1 MSRPQSN
8 GNDVDIDIA
17 RLFSAVWKRRV
28 AIVSLILIV
37 CAAAFVISGMAAPR
51 YSAESR
57 ILIEAREPLFVQA
70 GQQETGQAQFLDERG
85 ITSQVEIINSTNLIK
100 SVADQLDL
108 ADKSE
113 FSGAVKPSM
122 ITSILIGAGLK
133 SDPYD
138 APPEERLIETFR
150 SHLNVYQVANSRVIV
165 VAFWSTDRKLAAQV
179 ANAMA
184 ETYLSM
190 QSGAKLLSNADATA
204 WLEPEIA
211 NLREKVRVAEAKVA
225 DYRAQSGLLLVDDTA
240 TLATQQLAEISTEL
254 SRVRGEKAEAL
265 ARATAVRNAINS
277 GRPTEDFA
285 NVVQS
290 EVIQRLRERQAAVQA
305 EIADLSVALLDAHPR
320 IKGLRSQL
328 RDIDKQVRAETRN
341 ILRGFENEA
350 EVAQLREEELVGQLN
365 DLKADSARA
374 GSEEVEL
381 RALERE
387 ATAQRELLEVYL
399 SRYREAA
406 SRSDRGNLP
415 ADARIISEALV
426 PTEAY
431 FPKPVPI
438 TIIAGLVTLLL
449 ASITIMMH
457 ELFSGRALRPVDY
470 GEADRTPVRP
480 EPVAEPGIAAEAAP
494 FTAADRIARA
504 TERRIPD
511 GPADDLPGA
520 DLSNEAAFDTGEAG
534 EPEADREMIDVA
546 LEDGIDPQDRIDD
559 AGPDDPVEP
568 VDPVVHEFRAGSEA
582 PRLEEASGN
591 TIAAIDPAMDEGDG
605 ALRAANDEYVEGHEL
620 IVDREVE
627 HSVSAITGHL
637 IAAHTNIA
645 VVVSPEG
652 DKGSTTSVM
661 LARMLAN
668 EGRQTLLVDMT
679 GSACPSRMMVPQTN
693 LPGITEV
700 LVDAC
705 TIPEALHADRLSNAH
720 ILPQGGVDPAQA
732 MRHAD
737 HLPEVIAQ
745 VSKVYDIVV
754 IECGPAN
761 SAGVRRLLDGLDV
774 DMIFSVVQPEED
786 LMTEYL
792 SDFYSQGF
800 NELLMMSP
808 GAGTPN
814 PSDRSAA

>member
-1 MSRPQSN
+1 MARPQPNS
-8 GNDVDIDIA
+8 NDVDIDIA
-17 RLFSAVWKRRV
+17 RLFAAVWQRRA

-37 CAAAFVISGMAAPR
+37 CAAAFVISGMISPR
-51 YSAESR
+51 YRAESR
-57 ILIEAREPLFVQA
+57 ILIEAREPLFVQT
-70 GQQETGQAQFLDERG
+70 GQQETGQAQFLDEQG

-108 ADKSE
+108 ADNPE

-122 ITSILIGAGLK
+122 ITSVLIGAGLM

-150 SHLNVYQVANSRVIV
+150 GHLNVYQVANSRVIV

-211 NLREKVRVAEAKVA
+211 NLREKVRIAEAKVA

-290 EVIQRLRERQAAVQA
+290 DVIQRLRERQTAVQA
-305 EIADLSVALLDAHPR
+305 QIADLSVTLLDAHPR

-328 RDIDKQVRAETRN
+328 QDIDRQVRAETRN

-350 EVAQLREEELVGQLN
+350 EVAQLREEELAGQLN

-374 GSEEVEL
+374 GNEEVEL

-426 PTEAY
+426 PTEPY
-431 FPKPVPI
+431 FPKPIPI
-438 TIIAGLVTLLL
+438 TIIAGLVTLLI
-449 ASITIMMH
+449 ASITIMMR
-457 ELFSGRALRPVDY
+457 ELFSGRALKPVDY
-470 GEADRTPVRP
+470 GEADRMTERS
-480 EPVAEPGIAAEAAP
+480 EPVAEPDMAVAAKP
-494 FTAADRIARA
+494 LTAADRIAGA
-504 TERRIPD
+504 VGRRLPD
-511 GPADDLPGA
+511 GPADDLSASGLPRETAA
-520 DLSNEAAFDTGEAG
+520 DVTNAFEIEPDRNTIHAAIE
-534 EPEADREMIDVA
+534 
-546 LEDGIDPQDRIDD
+546 DD
-559 AGPDDPVEP
+559 AEPVDVVGPDDPVEP
-568 VDPVVHEFRAGSEA
+568 VDPVLRELRAGSEPA
-582 PRLEEASGN
+582 MRDDETEDG
-591 TIAAIDPAMDEGDG
+591 IAADDAGVDEGDG
-605 ALRAANDEYVEGHEL
+605 ALTAANDEYAGGHEL
-620 IVDREVE
+620 IVDRDIE
-627 HSVSAITGHL
+627 HSVSAVTGHL
-637 IAAHTNIA
+637 IAARTSIA

-652 DKGSTTSVM
+652 DQGSTTSVM

-720 ILPQGGVDPAQA
+720 ILPQGGVDPAEA

-761 SAGVRRLLDGLDV
+761 SAGVKRLLDGLDV

-786 LMTEYL
+786 LMTEYFT
-792 SDFYSQGF
+792 DFYSEGF

>member
-1 MSRPQSN
+1 MSRQPSN
-8 GNDVDIDIA
+8 GNDADIDIA
-17 RLFSAVWKRRV
+17 RLFAAVWQRRL
-28 AIVSLILIV
+28 AILSLMLIV
-37 CAAAFVISGMAAPR
+37 CAAAFVISGNIAPR
-51 YSAESR
+51 YRAESR
-57 ILIEAREPLFVQA
+57 ILIEAREPLFTQS
-70 GQQETGQAQFLDERG
+70 GQQDTGQSQFLDAQG

-108 ADKSE
+108 ADTGE
-113 FSGAVKPSM
+113 FSGVAKPSM
-122 ITSILIGAGLK
+122 ITSVLMGAGLI

-150 SHLNVYQVANSRVIV
+150 EHLTVFQVENSRVIV
-165 VAFWSTDRKLAAQV
+165 IAFWSTDRKLAAQV

-184 ETYLSM
+184 ETYLAM
-190 QSGAKLLSNADATA
+190 QSGAKLLSNADTTA

-225 DYRAQSGLLLVDDTA
+225 DYRAKSGLLLVDDTA

-265 ARATAVRNAINS
+265 ARATAVRNAIES
-277 GRPTEDFA
+277 GRSTGDFA
-285 NVVQS
+285 NAVQS

-305 EIADLSVALLDAHPR
+305 EIADLSVTLLDAHPR

-328 RDIDKQVRAETRN
+328 RDIDKQIRAETRN

-350 EVAQLREEELVGQLN
+350 EIAQLREDELAAQLN

-426 PTEAY
+426 PTGAY
-431 FPKPVPI
+431 FPKPIPI
-438 TIIAGLVTLLL
+438 TVIAGLITLLI
-449 ASITIMMH
+449 ASITIMLR
-457 ELFSGRALRPVDY
+457 ELFSGRALKPVDY
-470 GEADRTPVRP
+470 GPTERGRVFKPAHDRDPDSSPAIPEPQKVAATTPVL
-480 EPVAEPGIAAEAAP
+480 
-494 FTAADRIARA
+494 AADRIARA
-504 TERRIPD
+504 TERRLPD
-511 GPADDLPGA
+511 GPADDLPESPVGELAEDPPADPPEAATPTEPLTPEEEPDVPVFDAVVPEEGVVEDIQPDDVLMPHEDETDPA
-520 DLSNEAAFDTGEAG
+520 DLAEL
-534 EPEADREMIDVA
+534 VA
-546 LEDGIDPQDRIDD
+546 EDG
-559 AGPDDPVEP
+559 GET
-568 VDPVVHEFRAGSEA
+568 
-582 PRLEEASGN
+582 L
-591 TIAAIDPAMDEGDG
+591 T
-605 ALRAANDEYVEGHEL
+605 AANDEFDGGHQL
-620 IVDREVE
+620 IVDREAE

-637 IAAHTNIA
+637 IAARTDIA

-668 EGRQTLLVDMT
+668 EGRQTLLIDMT
-679 GSACPSRMMVPQTN
+679 GSACPSRMMVPQSN

-700 LVDAC
+700 LIDAC

-720 ILPQGGVDPAQA
+720 ILPQGGIDPAEA
-732 MRHAD
+732 MHNAER
-737 HLPEVIAQ
+737 LPEVISQ

-761 SAGVRRLLDGLDV
+761 SAGVKRLLDGLEV
-774 DMIFSVVQPEED
+774 DMIFSVVQPDES

-792 SDFYSQGF
+792 TDFYSEGF
-800 NELLMMSP
+800 SELLMMSP
-808 GAGTPN
+808 GAGAPN
-814 PSDRSAA
+814 RPDRSAA

>member
-1 MSRPQSN
+1 MARPQSN
-8 GNDVDIDIA
+8 SNDVDIDIA
-17 RLFSAVWKRRV
+17 RLFAAVWQRRA

-37 CAAAFVISGMAAPR
+37 CAAAFVISGMVSPR
-51 YSAESR
+51 YRAESR
-57 ILIEAREPLFVQA
+57 ILIEAREPLFVQT
-70 GQQETGQAQFLDERG
+70 GQQETGQAQFLDEQG

-108 ADKSE
+108 ADKPE

-122 ITSILIGAGLK
+122 ITSVLIGAGLM

-150 SHLNVYQVANSRVIV
+150 GHLNVYQVANSRVIV

-211 NLREKVRVAEAKVA
+211 NLRDKVRVAEAKVA

-290 EVIQRLRERQAAVQA
+290 DVIQRLRERQAAVQA
-305 EIADLSVALLDAHPR
+305 QIADLSVTLLDAHPR

-328 RDIDKQVRAETRN
+328 QDIDRQVRAETRN

-365 DLKADSARA
+365 NLKADSARA

-426 PTEAY
+426 PTEPY
-431 FPKPVPI
+431 FPKTIPI
-438 TIIAGLVTLLL
+438 TVIAGLVTLLI
-449 ASITIMMH
+449 ASITIMMR
-457 ELFSGRALRPVDY
+457 ELFSGRALKPVDY
-470 GEADRTPVRP
+470 GEAGRMSERS
-480 EPVAEPGIAAEAAP
+480 EPAAEPDIAVEAKP
-494 FTAADRIARA
+494 LTAADRIAGA
-504 TERRIPD
+504 VGRRLPD
-511 GPADDLPGA
+511 GPADDLSASGLPRETAA
-520 DLSNEAAFDTGEAG
+520 DVTNAFETEPDRDTTHAG
-534 EPEADREMIDVA
+534 ME
-546 LEDGIDPQDRIDD
+546 DD
-559 AGPDDPVEP
+559 AESVDVVGPDDVVEP
-568 VDPVVHEFRAGSEA
+568 VDPVLHELRAGSE
-582 PRLEEASGN
+582 
-591 TIAAIDPAMDEGDG
+591 PAMRDDEAEDGFAADEAGVDEGDG
-605 ALRAANDEYVEGHEL
+605 ALTAANDEYAGGHEL
-620 IVDREVE
+620 IVDRDIE
-627 HSVSAITGHL
+627 HSVSAVTGHL
-637 IAAHTNIA
+637 IAAHTSIA

-652 DKGSTTSVM
+652 DQGSTTSVM

-720 ILPQGGVDPAQA
+720 ILPQGGVDPAEA

-761 SAGVRRLLDGLDV
+761 SAGVKRLLDGLDV

-792 SDFYSQGF
+792 TDFHSEGF